1 MDLHDKKQPYDE
13 HDDLEEELLEEE
25 TDDILDDEEY
35 QEDDEE
41 AEEES
46 AVKDDGAS
54 QPKKEFRC
62 LFGYG
67 AVFGSTW
74 RGSLGNI
81 RYSSENF

>member
-46 AVKDDGAS
+46 AVKTMVLLS
-54 QPKKEFRC
+54 LKNKKKFRC

-67 AVFGSTW
+67 AVFGSLAW
-74 RGSLGNI
+74 ELGQHTI
-81 RYSSENF
+81 Q